1 MIDSHCHLDVAA
13 FDRDRAE
20 VLARAAAAGVR
31 GILVPAIRP
40 RTWDALVGLPLAH
53 PGAPLALALGVH
65 PQVVPELDAEERA
78 VIPRLTEA
86 ITAAMSPRVVAIGEC
101 GLDGGTA
108 EMDLQIAVLRAHVRA
123 ARELGLPL
131 VLHVLRAHDVA
142 PAILREER
150 VGEVGGVVHS
160 YSGSPELVPI
170 YAALGLRCSFAGAV
184 TWPGARKPV
193 RAARAVPIDQ
203 LLAETDGPDQ
213 APTSRRGQ
221 RNEPAAVAE
230 VIAGLAA
237 AHGVE
242 VETMAAATTANARAL
257 FPRAAAWW

>member
-13 FDRDRAE
+13 FDRDRGE

-40 RTWDALVGLPLAH
+40 RTWAALTALPEAH
-53 PGAPLALALGVH
+53 PGAPLALALGIH
-65 PQVVPELDAEERA
+65 PQVVPELDADERA
-78 VIPRLTEA
+78 VIPRLAEA
-86 ITAAMSPRVVAIGEC
+86 LGAAMTPRVVAIGEC

-108 EMDLQIAVLRAHVRA
+108 EMEQQIAVLRAHVRA
-123 ARELGLPL
+123 ARALRLPL
-131 VLHVLRAHDVA
+131 VIHVLRAHDVA

-150 VGEVGGVVHS
+150 AFEVGGVMHS
-160 YSGSPELVPI
+160 YSGSAELVKI
-170 YAALGLRCSFAGAV
+170 YGGLGLRCSFTGAV

-193 RAARAVPIDQ
+193 RAAQAVALDQ
-203 LLAETDGPDQ
+203 LLVESDGPDQ
-213 APTSRRGQ
+213 APASRRGQ
-221 RNEPAAVAE
+221 RNEPAAVVE

-237 AHGVE
+237 AHGVDAA
-242 VETMAAATTANARAL
+242 TMAATTAANARAL